1 MILKMRYN
9 RFICLL
15 ICIAVP
21 LISFGKVDAQ
31 SLFKKGN
38 QLYAQGHY
46 QQAADTYMQVIS
58 SGYVT
63 AAVYFNMG
71 NACYKNDEISSAIL
85 YYEKAHRLSPGDEDI
100 NFNIRL
106 ANLKTTD
113 KIDEA
118 PEFFLA
124 KWWRGF
130 ILCLPLGTLAVLSI
144 IFIMLGSGILIWYLF
159 TRSVTVKKVSFYAA
173 ISLYIIGAVFIFM
186 SNRQAAYFDNHRQA
200 IIFKG
205 TVTVKSAPAGASKP
219 LFVIHEGTKVDM
231 LQHNSGQIR
240 IRLTNGSEGWIGE
253 GDVKEI

>member
-1 MILKMRYN
+1 MKYN
-9 RFICLL
+9 RVIGLL

-21 LISFGKVDAQ
+21 LLSFGADVKG
-31 SLFKKGN
+31 LFSKGN
-38 QLYAQGHY
+38 QLYAKGQY
-46 QQAADTYMQVIS
+46 KEAADTYGQIIN
-58 SGYVT
+58 SGYES

-71 NACYKNDEISSAIL
+71 NACYKNDEIPSAIL
-85 YYEKAHRLSPGDEDI
+85 YYEKAHKLSPGDEDI

-106 ANLKTTD
+106 TNLKTTD

-130 ILCLPLGTLAVLSI
+130 ILALPLGTLAVLSI
-144 IFIMLGSGILIWYLF
+144 ICGLLASGILIWYLF
-159 TRSVTVKKVSFYAA
+159 TRSVTIKKVSFYVS
-173 ISLYIIGAVFIFM
+173 IVLYIIGAIFIFM

-205 TVTVKSAPAGASKP
+205 TVTVKSAPASASKP

-231 LQHNSGQIR
+231 LEHTSGQIK
-240 IRLTNGSEGWIGE
+240 IRLANGSEGWIGE